1 MAFFKTKE
9 EKRIEEEMEREEQ
22 MQAFNDQINE
32 LKKKREEYAKI
43 AAEAEINEEPEIY
56 KTAANNILE
65 LNDIISSLIQTKAN
79 FDLINASNSIS
90 ISIATAVNALD
101 KMANNS
107 KNMPNLKKIQKVNTK
122 VTKYMRQIKISNQAM
137 SRMMNKSN
145 PANKARSDSEIASI
159 KPLIDAQRAKLNKQS
174 LPKTNVNSSAMDL
187 SAEIEAE
194 KNKLI

>member
-43 AAEAEINEEPEIY
+43 AAEAEINEEPAIY
-56 KTAANNILE
+56 DTAANNILE

-79 FDLINASNSIS
+79 FDLINVSNSIS

-122 VTKYMRQIKISNQAM
+122 VTKYMRQIKISNKAM
-137 SRMMNKSN
+137 SGMMNKSN

>member
-122 VTKYMRQIKISNQAM
+122 VTKYMRQIKISNISM